1 MRGADTQDPVLVSH
15 RSQHGTEVMVK
26 NVPVKCGQRRLLRQ
40 FLGAGFQGKL
50 DRLSDHFMSSGG
62 VGALISKVISISG
75 QAGLPHQI
83 ILQSFC
89 KTYLGELTY
98 RRCGAASKTQ
108 ASTYAR
114 SCDDDQLTRLGGLR
128 AGWAEADKELPNHC
142 PQKI

>member
-15 RSQHGTEVMVK
+15 RPQHGTEVMVK

-75 QAGLPHQI
+75 RAGFPHRI
-83 ILQSFC
+83 ILQSYC

-98 RRCGAASKTQ
+98 RRCGAAS
-108 ASTYAR
+108 TYAHAECLNGR
-114 SCDDDQLTRLGGLR
+114 AEELVISLLFWLR
-128 AGWAEADKELPNHC
+128 MLLRPCFSKSYSS
-142 PQKI
+142 